1 MGKNS
6 SWKTQPVN
14 AVYWEDRDRLI
25 PNNYNPNKVY
35 PSELKL
41 LKISILE
48 NGWTQPIVANEKKE
62 IIDGFHRWKVSEDK
76 DIYKMTNGLVPVCY
90 LLRLD
95 RRTSQMATIRHNR
108 ARGTHLVL
116 KMAEIVSEMIASDC
130 SIEEI
135 MSRLQMEREEVVRL
149 ANRQGIPQSDLIE
162 NSEWSK
168 SWIPVNKNE
177 LDETS

>member
-1 MGKNS
+1 
-6 SWKTQPVN
+6 
-14 AVYWEDRDRLI
+14 
-25 PNNYNPNKVY
+25 
-35 PSELKL
+35 
-41 LKISILE
+41 
-48 NGWTQPIVANEKKE
+48 
-62 IIDGFHRWKVSEDK
+62 
-76 DIYKMTNGLVPVCY
+76 
-90 LLRLD
+90 
-95 RRTSQMATIRHNR
+95 MATIRHNR